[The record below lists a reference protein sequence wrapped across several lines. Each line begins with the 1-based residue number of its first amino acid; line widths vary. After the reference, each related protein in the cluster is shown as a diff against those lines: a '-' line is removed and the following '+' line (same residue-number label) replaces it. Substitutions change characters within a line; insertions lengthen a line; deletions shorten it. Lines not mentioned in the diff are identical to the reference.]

1 MHRITC
7 SARPCPMVARGRV
20 FKAAATVLTPPGA
33 ELLAACAIHLVD
45 NVKIARK
52 SRTLLLHPKLVTQSA
67 FFYMVDSG
75 VDLSMTRVDDLHSYV
90 ASGVIEGVLA
100 LLKLVLIVI

>member
-1 MHRITC
+1 MHRVMC
-7 SARPCPMVARGRV
+7 SARPCPITVKTTV
-20 FKAAATVLTPPGA
+20 FKAVATVLAPPGT
-33 ELLAACAIHLVD
+33 ELLAACAIHLSD

-52 SRTLLLHPKLVTQSA
+52 SRRMLLHPRLVSQSA

-75 VDLSMTRVDDLHSYV
+75 VDLSMTRVDHLHSYV
-90 ASGVIEGVLA
+90 ASGVIEGILA